1 MADTANNPPI
11 PEIPTNNGLPAGVNP
26 ENNPLPGAPII
37 NPVRQNRT
45 QVTQKIPLSQLKK

>member
-1 MADTANNPPI
+1 MADTANNPNPANN
-11 PEIPTNNGLPAGVNP
+11 TNNGLPAGVNP

-45 QVTQKIPLSQLKK
+45 QVHS